1 MGHAFGALRLVTPCS
16 RRCVVGHGYLVCP
29 SAHQSYSFDTND
41 ADCRSRLFNFIVG
54 LIVPPMLD
62 SIGWGTFIFFAAFSA
77 IAGIWAIFCVH
88 ETKGKSLEQID
99 SFFKNRSRGGRA
111 AADDED
117 ASYDAPVA
125 TKAEQL
131 RALLTGSSKQ
141 EERVRQ
147 YYLADFAMDAS
158 KGAFR
163 VDSDASSKVGAQH
176 AENA

>member
-1 MGHAFGALRLVTPCS
+1 
-16 RRCVVGHGYLVCP
+16 
-29 SAHQSYSFDTND
+29 
-41 ADCRSRLFNFIVG
+41 
-54 LIVPPMLD
+54 MLD

-77 IAGIWAIFCVH
+77 VAGIWAIFCVH

-111 AADDED
+111 AEDDED
-117 ASYDAPVA
+117 ASYDVPVA

-163 VDSDASSKVGAQH
+163 VDSDTSSKAGAQH

>member
-1 MGHAFGALRLVTPCS
+1 MLYYPL
-16 RRCVVGHGYLVCP
+16 
-29 SAHQSYSFDTND
+29 
-41 ADCRSRLFNFIVG
+41 RLFNFIVG

-77 IAGIWAIFCVH
+77 LAGIWATFCVH

-99 SFFKNRSRGGRA
+99 SFFKNRSRRGAGG
-111 AADDED
+111 DDED
-117 ASYDAPVA
+117 LGAEVPVA
-125 TKAEQL
+125 TKEDQL
-131 RALLTGSSKQ
+131 RALLTGSSRQ
-141 EERVRQ
+141 EECVRQ

-163 VDSDASSKVGAQH
+163 VDSDSSSKVGAQH